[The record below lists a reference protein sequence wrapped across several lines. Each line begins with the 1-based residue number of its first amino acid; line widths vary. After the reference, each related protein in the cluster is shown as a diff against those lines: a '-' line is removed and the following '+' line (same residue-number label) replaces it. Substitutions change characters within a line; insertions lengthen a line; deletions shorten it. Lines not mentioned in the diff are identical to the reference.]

1 MKSIEI
7 KGLIR
12 KTTGKTRIN
21 AARKYN
27 RLGIYE
33 LIHLNIATRPK
44 HNFAE
49 REIYC
54 HLTTLPKLV

>member
-1 MKSIEI
+1 MKTIETI
-7 KGLIR
+7 NCR
-12 KTTGKTRIN
+12 KTTGKTSIN

-27 RLGIYE
+27 RLGIYD
-33 LIHLNIATRPK
+33 LIHLNIASKPK

-54 HLTTLPKLV
+54 HLSTLLKQT